1 MTTPSSEPVKSVP
14 HFESTQVAA
23 EFWDE
28 HSPLDFTEHFTVFEI
43 APDESVS
50 REP

>member
-28 HSPLDFTEHFTVFEI
+28 HSPLDF
-43 APDESVS
+43 PDEF
-50 REP
+50 EEAEI